1 VKNVKKYILP
11 ILIFLSLFIFFGC
24 MTLFNLSLE
33 PGIYVAGDWNN
44 WVPKE
49 LDKMTLSDDLYIFE
63 LPISSITFS
72 EGSSGNIGWY
82 KVIYVSPSETK
93 IQSSVPVWKENLGDA
108 TSITIYASPNLMHD
122 GYAVGAG
129 DSEKEM
135 GNWYCAGGFNN
146 WRNLTLMRKDGE
158 KFVYEVSKEVSKG
171 DSFYYKIAR
180 NDDWKPYEE
189 QFDGK
194 NYNAR
199 EGQDAYFVADK
210 SGSSIV
216 LEYYPKLSIL
226 KAFVK

>member
-1 VKNVKKYILP
+1 M
-11 ILIFLSLFIFFGC
+11 S
-24 MTLFNLSLE
+24 LFNLSLD

-44 WVPKE
+44 WIPTE
-49 LDKMTLSDDLYIFE
+49 LDKMSLDNGLFSFE
-63 LPISSITFS
+63 LPVSSITFT
-72 EGSSGNIGWY
+72 EGSLGQIGWY
-82 KVIYVSPSETK
+82 KVIYIGINETK
-93 IQSSVPVWKENLGDA
+93 IQSSVPVWKENLGEA

-135 GNWYCAGGFNN
+135 GDWYCAGEFNN
-146 WRNLTLMRKDGE
+146 WTLSIMAKDGD
-158 KFVYEVSKEVSKG
+158 KFVYEIEKEVSVG

-180 NDDWKPYEE
+180 SSDWKPYEE

-194 NYNAR
+194 NYNAGY
-199 EGQDAYFVADK
+199 GQDGYFIADK

-216 LEYYPKLSIL
+216 VEYYPKLSIL